1 VKARYWRGT
10 PLVCFRYC
18 ECMTDS
24 DLLESRWAAISARL
38 IADGADA
45 LILSTGFDLVYLSTY
60 DARRSERL
68 TAFVAIPGATAA
80 PRLFVPK
87 IEMPEVPRSPA
98 FEVAGWTDD
107 EDPVAMI
114 ADLIQGA
121 QRVLVSDEMW
131 AHYLLRL
138 KALMPD
144 TQFVSLS
151 DSLGGLRSVKSDVE
165 MQALQTVGTLAND
178 VAAQIQRGEVPLVGR
193 TELEIADDV
202 IARLLAVGHEQV
214 EFCIVASGPNSASPH
229 HNPTD
234 RVVQPNEIV
243 LFDFGGKHRGYCS
256 DITRCVF
263 TGVVPDDVASTY
275 ATLKKAQQ
283 AAVDAARPGA
293 ALGDV
298 DAAARSVIADAG
310 FGDNFIHRTG
320 HGIGT
325 EVHEQPY
332 VKAGNDDIV
341 VVGHAFS
348 IEPGIYFEGKW
359 GIRLEDIV
367 IVLDDGALR
376 CSTTEHEL
384 VEVHA

>member
-1 VKARYWRGT
+1 M
-10 PLVCFRYC
+10 CFRYC

-310 FGDNFIHRTG
+310 FGDNWHR
-320 HGIGT
+320 H
-325 EVHEQPY
+325 
-332 VKAGNDDIV
+332 
-341 VVGHAFS
+341 
-348 IEPGIYFEGKW
+348 
-359 GIRLEDIV
+359 R
-367 IVLDDGALR
+367 GARTAL
-376 CSTTEHEL
+376 CESW
-384 VEVHA
+384 